1 MKETQIWFWNRFD
14 FKKRIY
20 VVTVLVAGLKRR
32 QRELREW
39 PPLLMRKRGGSI
51 FFTLNYLVVDLWI
64 IFFTLNYLFYSEL
77 SFLLQIIFFYLW
89 IILLIPDSERLRT
102 ILFCSELFLTW
113 NIEIFNSYSQAWT
126 GACAERGSTTNIFWV
141 TTKYQ
146 ELIWRISHTVNHLIT
161 CDNKSF
167 YESHVSLSVGVG
179 FVVGY
184 SNICMCLADILVFL
198 FISRNLLI
206 SVNLSKYIFGSS
218 FLLEKIPISLRSPF
232 WQI

>member
-1 MKETQIWFWNRFD
+1 MF
-14 FKKRIY
+14 
-20 VVTVLVAGLKRR
+20 
-32 QRELREW
+32 
-39 PPLLMRKRGGSI
+39 RGA
-51 FFTLNYLVVDLWI
+51 I
-64 IFFTLNYLFYSEL
+64 IN
-77 SFLLQIIFFYLW
+77 
-89 IILLIPDSERLRT
+89 
-102 ILFCSELFLTW
+102 
-113 NIEIFNSYSQAWT
+113 
-126 GACAERGSTTNIFWV
+126 GSTWMMSYNRCIFAEILWVKMKISYNIWPNICQV
-141 TTKYQ
+141 YKKGGGDATVPAENKEEATKYQ
-146 ELIWRISHTVNHLIT
+146 ELIWRNSHTVHHLIT